1 MGAFRNRDI
10 ISIKDFSR
18 EELLHI
24 LDNAKLVE
32 ENYAKYQDALK
43 GYILAVLFFEP
54 STRTRLSFES
64 AMHRLG
70 GSVIGFSNPSATS
83 ISKGETMHDTIRI
96 VEGYSDVI
104 VMRHPKE
111 GAAKVAAHVAE
122 KVPVINA
129 GDGANEHPT
138 QTMTDLYTIRKEFG
152 KLEGLRIGFVG
163 DLKYG
168 RTVHS
173 LTIGLSHFNPK
184 IYYISPKALQVPDE
198 YKQFL
203 KEKNVSYKETTSLE
217 EYGKELDVLYVTR
230 VQKERFLQPEDYD
243 KVKGIYKLDL
253 PSLQKFK
260 PNVKILHPLPRVD
273 EVNPRLDSAKQ
284 SIYFRQAHNG
294 VPVRMALLAMVL
306 GKMD

>member
-24 LDNAKLVE
+24 LDNAKMIE

-129 GDGANEHPT
+129 GDG
-138 QTMTDLYTIRKEFG
+138 
-152 KLEGLRIGFVG
+152 IGAG
-163 DLKYG
+163 ASD
-168 RTVHS
+168 
-173 LTIGLSHFNPK
+173 
-184 IYYISPKALQVPDE
+184 
-198 YKQFL
+198 
-203 KEKNVSYKETTSLE
+203 
-217 EYGKELDVLYVTR
+217 
-230 VQKERFLQPEDYD
+230 
-243 KVKGIYKLDL
+243 
-253 PSLQKFK
+253 
-260 PNVKILHPLPRVD
+260 
-273 EVNPRLDSAKQ
+273 
-284 SIYFRQAHNG
+284 
-294 VPVRMALLAMVL
+294 
-306 GKMD
+306 